1 MDAMRENRLVS
12 LQVEEIE
19 SNNNWLSVLAHGTFE
34 ELQGSEA
41 QSQLYQFTEGVKSI
55 IAKK

>member
-1 MDAMRENRLVS
+1 MRENSLVS